1 VVDLVGVGMRCAVL
15 RLRRGAWTVPVVV
28 VVVVVVVVMVVA
40 VVLVPV
46 VRGW

>member
-28 VVVVVVVVMVVA
+28 VVVVVMVVV